1 MAESLYIIDGHSQ
14 IYRAYYAP
22 FRDLTSPA
30 GEPTRAT
37 YVFCSMLL
45 KLIQERKPDYLVMAL
60 DGPTAKLQRR
70 ELYED
75 YKVTRKPMPE
85 DLPPQI
91 ERIIEIVR
99 AMGIPTLEKEG
110 YEADDLIATA
120 AARLAGD
127 DLEVFAVSRDKDLD
141 QILDAHVRL
150 YDPMKD
156 EVIDAGTIEARKGY
170 SPDKAVEIQAL
181 TGDTSDNVPGV
192 PGVGPKTAVKLIARY
207 GSAAEVVKHADEQTP
222 KLAENLSKH
231 ADQVELSRKLV
242 TLDRQTP
249 IDLDLPAMKFEGI
262 TGQIRPIF
270 RELGFGRLLEQL
282 DKLAVPGGGDD
293 EPTAE
298 EVAEASDESHA
309 GHFDYQCVDTPEAL
323 EQMVRDLKGVKR
335 IAFDTETTSVN
346 PMRARLVGISLASHP
361 GKAWYVPVM
370 GPLGAT
376 TLDLPS
382 VRDKLAEIFSDT
394 QVTKIAQ
401 NLKYDMLVLQNAGF
415 TLTGPF
421 LDTMVAAWLLDSD
434 RMTYKLD
441 DLALEYLNHR
451 CIPITEILGSGRNQ
465 VTMDAVPTETVATY
479 AAEDADVAL
488 RLADVLEARCKAEG
502 LDDLL
507 YQLELPLLPVLA
519 RMERNGIKIDL
530 DCLRE
535 METRLSGQADAL
547 RGRITECAGVEFNP
561 DSPKQLG
568 QVLFDHLSLRVI
580 KRRKTG
586 PSTDQSVLEE
596 LATEHPLPA
605 LILDYRKLTKLI
617 GTYLKALAQ
626 CVHPDTGRIHT
637 SFHQT
642 GTSTGRLSSSDP
654 NLQNIPIRT
663 EQGRLIRS
671 AFVADEGQLLLAADY
686 SQIEL
691 RMLAHLCRDETLMAA
706 FRADQDIHRTVAAE
720 VFSVPLDEVTPEQR
734 SRAKGVNFGIVY
746 GQTAFGLSKAL
757 RIGRSEADEFIKTY
771 NARFPKI
778 QEFLRTCIDQAKT
791 HGYVETI
798 FGRRRNIPDIASRNG
813 QKRALSERL
822 AINSVVQ
829 GSAADLIKQA
839 MTAIDKRIMHE
850 DRPSR
855 MLLQI
860 HDELV
865 FEVPEDALE
874 PEREM
879 ITHEMVHAIELDVPL
894 KVDVGSG
901 RSWLEAK

>member
-1 MAESLYIIDGHSQ
+1 
-14 IYRAYYAP
+14 
-22 FRDLTSPA
+22 
-30 GEPTRAT
+30 
-37 YVFCSMLL
+37 
-45 KLIQERKPDYLVMAL
+45 
-60 DGPTAKLQRR
+60 
-70 ELYED
+70 
-75 YKVTRKPMPE
+75 
-85 DLPPQI
+85 
-91 ERIIEIVR
+91 
-99 AMGIPTLEKEG
+99 
-110 YEADDLIATA
+110 
-120 AARLAGD
+120 
-127 DLEVFAVSRDKDLD
+127 
-141 QILDAHVRL
+141 
-150 YDPMKD
+150 
-156 EVIDAGTIEARKGY
+156 
-170 SPDKAVEIQAL
+170 
-181 TGDTSDNVPGV
+181 
-192 PGVGPKTAVKLIARY
+192 
-207 GSAAEVVKHADEQTP
+207 
-222 KLAENLSKH
+222 
-231 ADQVELSRKLV
+231 
-242 TLDRQTP
+242 
-249 IDLDLPAMKFEGI
+249 
-262 TGQIRPIF
+262 
-270 RELGFGRLLEQL
+270 
-282 DKLAVPGGGDD
+282 
-293 EPTAE
+293 
-298 EVAEASDESHA
+298 
-309 GHFDYQCVDTPEAL
+309 
-323 EQMVRDLKGVKR
+323 MVRDLKGVKR

-361 GKAWYVPVM
+361 GKAWYIPVM